1 MLGLKC
7 YLNRFSIYL
16 IVIQLMI
23 GCYECNSE
31 TVVNS
36 KTDSDMSLYIDEKQ
50 VKQFFSGISTIN

>member
-1 MLGLKC
+1 
-7 YLNRFSIYL
+7 
-16 IVIQLMI
+16 MI

>member
-1 MLGLKC
+1 MFGLKS

-16 IVIQLMI
+16 IIINVLIVKD
-23 GCYECNSE
+23 CYECNSE

-50 VKQFFSGISTIN
+50 VKQFFSGK